1 MRHGHSRGFPG
12 DHRIAFQAACR
23 QVAQVQSEHTH
34 AVHWSPPQLAHEQTL
49 WLQVAQVQSEQV
61 QRAQLSEQLAHEQV
75 AHSS

>member
-1 MRHGHSRGFPG
+1 MHSE
-12 DHRIAFQAACR
+12 QT
-23 QVAQVQSEHTH
+23 Q

-49 WLQVAQVQSEQV
+49 WLQVSQVQSEQE